1 MKGSAQKMTKGGLW
15 PKMNKKVR
23 EKKSLFICLLIL
35 SPRSV
40 DNLLQT
46 TQDKVSS
53 VQKLCAVS
61 AWELGGAG

>member
-1 MKGSAQKMTKGGLW
+1 
-15 PKMNKKVR
+15 MNKQVR
-23 EKKSLFICLLIL
+23 ENKSLFICLLIL

-46 TQDKVSS
+46 TQDNVSS

>member
-1 MKGSAQKMTKGGLW
+1 MKGSAQKMTKGRAVA
-15 PKMNKKVR
+15 KMNKQVR

-35 SPRSV
+35 NPRSV

-46 TQDKVSS
+46 MQDKVSS